1 MVCEL
6 TFSSNFCS
14 FLVSYRKLFKA
25 LFVICVFIILTNLK
39 TTMYFTN
46 LNHTNT
52 LNGIIKFNIMNP
64 IRRSEMVT
72 KKPHK
77 MQTIKML
84 RTKPFHSEYYC
95 SEHPMAAARMGNH
108 LQVPK
113 TKKFWKPN

>member
-1 MVCEL
+1 M
-6 TFSSNFCS
+6 
-14 FLVSYRKLFKA
+14 
-25 LFVICVFIILTNLK
+25 FIILTHLK

-52 LNGIIKFNIMNP
+52 LNGIIKFNTTKP
-64 IRRSEMVT
+64 IRRSEKVTCT

-84 RTKPFHSEYYC
+84 RTTTLHSEYYC